1 LSNVAKRCERV
12 TGGFAPTHAVEMHIF
27 NAGQHTIE
35 AVIDETRADFSQLD
49 TSFKRSIAVFAD
61 RAHIEFPRE
70 GTRYE
75 LSLHDACPFKKP
87 RLVTLFH

>member
-1 LSNVAKRCERV
+1 
-12 TGGFAPTHAVEMHIF
+12 MHIF
-27 NAGQHTIE
+27 NADQHTIE

-49 TSFKRSIAVFAD
+49 TSFKRNIAVFAD

-75 LSLHDACPFKKP
+75 LSLHDACPFKKAAA
-87 RLVTLFH
+87 RYIISLKYSSETSNVAMQH